1 MRTCAF
7 AAGVCSGRVVSLTI
21 ARSPE
26 YPKSGLNCYTA
37 VNYQHNIS
45 LVSCAIRV
53 LSESICISYNIRVEL
68 ALAAC
73 RSFRIVL

>member
-1 MRTCAF
+1 M
-7 AAGVCSGRVVSLTI
+7 I

-26 YPKSGLNCYTA
+26 YPKSGLSYYTA
-37 VNYQHNIS
+37 VNYQHSAS

-53 LSESICISYNIRVEL
+53 LSESICIFYNIHVGL
-68 ALAAC
+68 ALASC